1 MKMILDLDH
10 IVRELGISQDAFSQ
24 WKTANLES
32 ASASGSAAWSVLEES
47 GFNGKSYSKAADL
60 MTG

>member
-10 IVRELGISQDAFSQ
+10 IVRELGISKDAFAQ
-24 WKTANLES
+24 WKAANLDC
-32 ASASGSAAWSVLEES
+32 ASASGSASWSELEES
-47 GFNGKSYSKAADL
+47 GFTGKSYSKAADL

>member
-10 IVRELGISQDAFSQ
+10 IVRELGISQDAFAQ
-24 WKTANLES
+24 WKAANLES
-32 ASASGSAAWSVLEES
+32 ASASGSASWPELEDS
-47 GFNGKSYSKAADL
+47 GFNGRSYSKADL